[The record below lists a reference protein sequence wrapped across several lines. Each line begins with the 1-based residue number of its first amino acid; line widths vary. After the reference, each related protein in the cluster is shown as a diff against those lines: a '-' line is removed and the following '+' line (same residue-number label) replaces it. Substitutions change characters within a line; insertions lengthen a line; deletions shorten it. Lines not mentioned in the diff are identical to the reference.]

1 MFFSFSQFVVLFPL
15 FTFVFV
21 LFVLSVHHLVSL
33 PWSSPR
39 FLLSPLFASS
49 DFPLSLSLSTGCFL
63 PPCFLVFF
71 PQFVLSSSWALLLCP
86 PFFRVFGL
94 PVFACLCSSFFVCF
108 SCFVPCAVPLSSS
121 SLLCLCPCF
130 SPLVMFF
137 IQLVPPPPPSVL
149 FVAFSGF
156 YKARGWPLFV
166 PQDNGARSLLSLR
179 RVRTVGLDIV
189 ASGEGVVEDNG

>member
-137 IQLVPPPPPSVL
+137 IQLVPPPPPQFCSWPSL
-149 FVAFSGF
+149 AFIKPEDGLCSCLKIMGH
-156 YKARGWPLFV
+156 V
-166 PQDNGARSLLSLR
+166 RSCL
-179 RVRTVGLDIV
+179 
-189 ASGEGVVEDNG
+189 